1 MARRPTT
8 RSMCAGLLVFS
19 TSKNIAW
26 RVAGRRRSGPAG
38 GTRDRAAGPAR
49 SLVLL
54 RDGNRRRRLQAPRD
68 IRQGPMHLPEHVH
81 DAAEGLGHRRA
92 LASQC
97 IELALEG
104 TMDPAK
110 LAELPAEPLALLV
123 PRFERT
129 TQAVALLDQRR
140 NHMAELV
147 LAFSQPPGSPLRVV
161 DGLDLTHLAWRL
173 LVVSAGLRVRR
184 GGLSGHLGCNGD
196 ELMRCAGHQRRPT
209 AAAVDRRRVLGRFI
223 LDGAAPVEHHSD
235 LRVTEVTIAEVL
247 IDRRLRPRDND
258 EITRHAASVRFLRRG
273 RGSDEV

>member
-26 RVAGRRRSGPAG
+26 RVAGRRRSGPDG
-38 GTRDRAAGPAR
+38 GTRAANTGSGVTRDSAGPGSGSATGNDTGISGLAATTAAETAAFAVRRRRLRAVVVRSMPASYGTRRRPARRQTRRGGRVDRRRRQRRAPRDADEPVGHTGPPPRDRAAGPAR

-110 LAELPAEPLALLV
+110 LSELPAEPLALLF

-140 NHMAELV
+140 NHVAELV
-147 LAFSQPPGSPLRVV
+147 LAFRQPPGSPLR
-161 DGLDLTHLAWRL
+161 
-173 LVVSAGLRVRR
+173 
-184 GGLSGHLGCNGD
+184 
-196 ELMRCAGHQRRPT
+196 
-209 AAAVDRRRVLGRFI
+209 
-223 LDGAAPVEHHSD
+223 
-235 LRVTEVTIAEVL
+235 
-247 IDRRLRPRDND
+247 
-258 EITRHAASVRFLRRG
+258 
-273 RGSDEV
+273 